1 MRIGGQT
8 VLLRVV
14 LENTV
19 LREILGAKVGGS
31 DERLEKIAS

>member
-1 MRIGGQT
+1 MGIGGQT
-8 VLLRVV
+8 VL

-31 DERLEKIAS
+31 DERLEKIASRGAS